1 MASIDRDRRGRGIR
15 GSWKVN
21 QTEKGDYFK
30 TIVDVAC
37 EFLTRTWPEELEGL
51 EWEIAE
57 MPNQQSKQL
66 ARYRIWPSEK
76 TITFYR
82 LPIERIDL
90 KSSSDRRTHIEQI
103 VLQAVAELVNKDPW
117 ELLDND

>member
-1 MASIDRDRRGRGIR
+1 MGGIDRDRRGRGIR
-15 GSWKVN
+15 GSWRVN
-21 QTEKGDYFK
+21 QTQKGDYFK
-30 TIVDVAC
+30 TIVDASC
-37 EFLTRTWPEELEGL
+37 EFLVNNWPEELEGL
-51 EWEIAE
+51 EWEISD
-57 MPNQQSKQL
+57 MPNQQSKKL
-66 ARYRIWPSEK
+66 SRYRIWPSEK

-90 KSSSDRRTHIEQI
+90 RSTSDRRTHIEQV

>member
-1 MASIDRDRRGRGIR
+1 MRRIDRDRRGRGIR
-15 GSWKVN
+15 GSWRVN
-21 QTEKGDYFK
+21 QTQNGDQFK
-30 TIVDVAC
+30 AIVDAAC
-37 EFLTRTWPEELEGL
+37 VFLSKTWPEELDGF
-51 EWEIAE
+51 EWEITD

-66 ARYRIWPSEK
+66 SRYRIWPSEK

-90 KSSSDRRTHIEQI
+90 KTSSDRRTHIEQV
-103 VLQAVAELVNKDPW
+103 VLQAVAELIDKDPW